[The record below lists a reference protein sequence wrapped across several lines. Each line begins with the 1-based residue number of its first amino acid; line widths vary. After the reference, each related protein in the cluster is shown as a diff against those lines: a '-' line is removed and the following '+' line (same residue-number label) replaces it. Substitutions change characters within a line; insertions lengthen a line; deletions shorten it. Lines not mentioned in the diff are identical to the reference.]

1 MDSRVRGNDC
11 EVDIHYYSTPS
22 RGDKGFAVNQEI
34 DMNLRI
40 TFFVWVIIL
49 LAALF
54 VVPVTVFA
62 DGNPSAHFGGSLF
75 ATAVLSETDY
85 IMVGDRGKILLSN
98 DGANSWRA
106 VDSGTKVALSSVC
119 FPDGEQGW
127 IAGQAGVL
135 LHSEDGGKTWQPQ
148 SSGVTTYLLDVDF
161 VDARHGMVVGRD
173 TTVLATVDG
182 GRTWRR
188 SPLKESTDLFDDLN
202 FFAVAV
208 MDDRH
213 ACVVGD
219 MGRIFITEDGGA
231 NWSESKT
238 SLYDEQMMMGR
249 ILYALAYDSDTLYAA
264 GIDSTFAY
272 SKDLGKSWTVGDTG
286 FSKPDLYGI
295 EVVGDIG
302 LAVGSGGHVVR
313 TSDGGSTW
321 QLIEVPERITR
332 FWLSGV
338 DLKRD
343 HSGKVRGL
351 MVGKRGTFGHFVD
364 GLLSW

>member
-1 MDSRVRGNDC
+1 
-11 EVDIHYYSTPS
+11 
-22 RGDKGFAVNQEI
+22 
-34 DMNLRI
+34 MNLRI
-40 TFFVWVIIL
+40 LFFVLTADL

-54 VVPVTVFA
+54 LVRVAVWA
-62 DGNPSAHFGGSLF
+62 DGKPATHFGGSLF

-85 IMVGDRGKILLSN
+85 VMVGDRGKILLSN
-98 DGANSWRA
+98 DGAKSWRA
-106 VDSGTKVALSSVC
+106 VDTGTKAALSSVC
-119 FPDGEQGW
+119 FPDGERGW
-127 IAGQAGVL
+127 IAGQAGVV
-135 LHSEDGGKTWQPQ
+135 LHSVDGGKTWKPQ

-161 VDARHGMVVGRD
+161 VDARYGMVVGSD

-182 GRTWRR
+182 GATWKR

-219 MGRIFITEDGGA
+219 MGRIFLTEDGGET
-231 NWSESKT
+231 WSESKT
-238 SLYDEQMMMGR
+238 SLYDEMMMMGR
-249 ILYALAYDSDTLYAA
+249 ILYALAYDAGTLYAA

-295 EVVGDIG
+295 DVVGDVG

-313 TSDGGSTW
+313 TSDGGTTW
-321 QLIEVPERITR
+321 RVVDVPERITR

-338 DLKRD
+338 DLKKN
-343 HSGKVRGL
+343 HSGEVHGL
-351 MVGKRGTFGHFVD
+351 AVGERGTVGHFVN
-364 GLLSW
+364 GSLTWQ

>member
-1 MDSRVRGNDC
+1 MNS
-11 EVDIHYYSTPS
+11 
-22 RGDKGFAVNQEI
+22 EI
-34 DMNLRI
+34 RS
-40 TFFVWVIIL
+40 FVL

-54 VVPVTVFA
+54 LVPVAVCA
-62 DGNPSAHFGGSLF
+62 DGKPATPFGGSLF
-75 ATAVLSETDY
+75 ATAVLSETDC

-98 DGANSWRA
+98 DGASSWKA

-135 LHSEDGGKTWQPQ
+135 LHSEDGGKTWKPQ

-161 VDARHGMVVGRD
+161 VDTRYGMVVGRD

-182 GRTWRR
+182 GMTWKR
-188 SPLKESTDLFDDLN
+188 SPLKESADLFEDLN

-219 MGRIFITEDGGA
+219 MGRIFITEDGGDT
-231 NWSESKT
+231 WSESKT
-238 SLYDEQMMMGR
+238 PLYDEQMMMGR

-272 SKDLGKSWTVGDTG
+272 SKDLGRSWTIGDTG

-295 EVVGDIG
+295 DVVGLTG

-321 QLIEVPERITR
+321 QVVEVPEGITR

-338 DLKRD
+338 DLKRN
-343 HSGKVRGL
+343 HSGDVRGL
-351 MVGKRGTFGHFVD
+351 AVGQRGSVGHFVD
-364 GLLSW
+364 GSPTWQGCSTERERIKR